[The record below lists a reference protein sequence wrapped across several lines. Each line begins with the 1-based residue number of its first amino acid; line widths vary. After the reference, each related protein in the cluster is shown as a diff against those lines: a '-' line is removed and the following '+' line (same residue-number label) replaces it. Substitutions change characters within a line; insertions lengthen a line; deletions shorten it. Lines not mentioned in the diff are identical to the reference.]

1 MEVVKEADDASGS
14 KMSEVVVRV
23 DMALVKGQHSSVKE
37 TVRRSLN
44 RTRG

>member
-23 DMALVKGQHSSVKE
+23 DVALVKGN
-37 TVRRSLN
+37 TIRS
-44 RTRG
+44 RKRSEGV